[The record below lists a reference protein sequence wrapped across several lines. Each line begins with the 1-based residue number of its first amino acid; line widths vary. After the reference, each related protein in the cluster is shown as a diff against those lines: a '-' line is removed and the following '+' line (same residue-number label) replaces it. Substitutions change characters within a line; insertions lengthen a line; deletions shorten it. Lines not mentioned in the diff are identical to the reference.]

1 MKVFFVN
8 RRLAF
13 GSAIKTYGHVEVLE
27 AHGITHVI
35 NLRRSNNRHIRRFE
49 DIWLPFKDNGRRR
62 PKRFYRR
69 AFKFYRK
76 ARKDARAK
84 LFVMCHYGMRRSP
97 SMTYFLLR
105 ASGASAQRA
114 AALVI
119 KARAQAKLVR
129 AYRES
134 GEKYLRRMKRRHDI

>member
-13 GSAIKTYGHVEVLE
+13 GSAIKTPSHVEILE
-27 AHGITHVI
+27 AQGITHVI

-49 DIWLPFKDNGRRR
+49 DIWLPFKDNGKRR

-69 AFKFYRK
+69 ALKFYL
-76 ARKDARAK
+76 RAK
-84 LFVMCHYGMRRSP
+84 QNPRAKIFVMCHYGMRRSP
-97 SMTYFLLR
+97 SMTYFLLL
-105 ASGASAQRA
+105 ASGTSTQRA
-114 AALVI
+114 ATLIVR
-119 KARAQAKLVR
+119 ARPQAKLVR

-134 GEKYLRRMKRRHDI
+134 GEKYVRRMQRRRDV

>member
-13 GSAIKTYGHVEVLE
+13 SSAIKTESHVEILE
-27 AHGITHVI
+27 AQGITHVI

-49 DIWLPFKDNGRRR
+49 DIWLPFKDNGKRR

-69 AFKFYRK
+69 ALKFYKK
-76 ARKDARAK
+76 AIKNSHSK
-84 LFVMCHYGMRRSP
+84 VFVMCHYGMRRSP

-105 ASGASAQRA
+105 ASRARAQRA

-134 GEKYLRRMKRRHDI
+134 GEKYLRRMQRRHKI

>member
-13 GSAIKTYGHVEVLE
+13 GSAIKTESHVEILE
-27 AHGITHVI
+27 AQGITHVM
-35 NLRRSNNRHIRRFE
+35 NLRRSNNRHIRCFE
-49 DIWLPFKDNGRRR
+49 DIWLPFKDNGKRR

-69 AFKFYRK
+69 ALKFYK
-76 ARKDARAK
+76 QARKNSRSRV
-84 LFVMCHYGMRRSP
+84 FVMCHYGMRRSP

-105 ASGASAQRA
+105 FSGATAKRA

-119 KARAQAKLVR
+119 KARAQAKVVR

-134 GEKYLRRMKRRHDI
+134 GEKYLRRMQRRRDV

>member
-13 GSAIKTYGHVEVLE
+13 GSAIKTSSHVEILE
-27 AHGITHVI
+27 AEGITHVM
-35 NLRRSNNRHIRRFE
+35 NLRRSNNRHIRRF
-49 DIWLPFKDNGRRR
+49 DAIWLPFKDNGKRR

-69 AFKFYRK
+69 ALKFYRK
-76 ARKDARAK
+76 ARKEPRSK
-84 LFVMCHYGMRRSP
+84 VLVMCHYGMRRSP

-105 ASGASAQRA
+105 ASGFSTHRA
-114 AALVI
+114 TSSII

-134 GEKYLRRMKRRHDI
+134 GEKYLRRMKRWHNI